1 AEFDISGMTCAACA
15 TRIEKGIGKMEGV
28 SNANVNFALE
38 TINVSYNDNVVQP
51 SDMIAKVKK
60 LGYELRTKEDGP
72 EKVDHKQ
79 AEIRKQTQKFIFSAI
94 LTLHIILKIVA
105 KFR

>member
-1 AEFDISGMTCAACA
+1 ADFAMSGMSCTEGAR
-15 TRIEKGIGKMEGV
+15 RIEKGIRKNECV

-38 TINVSYNDNVVQP
+38 TINVSNNDNVVQP

-60 LGYELRTKEDGP
+60 LGYELRPKEDGP

-94 LTLHIILKIVA
+94 LTLPLLWTMVA
-105 KFR
+105 HFS